1 MDCINDLLKK
11 DTCIYCTVD
20 CDRRKQPLLSSIE
33 LMKGEAKDIHI
44 LHNAIISVIYGDIE
58 IDNKGEGLFNLLTNN
73 IIVFPAGSDISVF
86 PRKNSMLIIY
96 LLVDIYKLC
105 PSYCFEKLFQ
115 VKKDKEPGSRILYCN
130 SALQLSFEGAHF
142 CTRDEFMCKD
152 YSRLKVEEVLFLL
165 RTYYRDEELAGLL
178 YPLLSPDLPFR
189 TFIFENHKK
198 INSVEQF
205 AYLANMTKD
214 GFIRKFKRIFGVTPG
229 NWLVRKKKNRIKY
242 ELVNTN
248 KAFKE
253 ISYDHGFSHVGSFSK
268 FCSKNFGLSP
278 IQIRGTRDKEV

>member
-1 MDCINDLLKK
+1 
-11 DTCIYCTVD
+11 
-20 CDRRKQPLLSSIE
+20 
-33 LMKGEAKDIHI
+33 
-44 LHNAIISVIYGDIE
+44 
-58 IDNKGEGLFNLLTNN
+58 
-73 IIVFPAGSDISVF
+73 
-86 PRKNSMLIIY
+86 
-96 LLVDIYKLC
+96 
-105 PSYCFEKLFQ
+105 
-115 VKKDKEPGSRILYCN
+115 
-130 SALQLSFEGAHF
+130 
-142 CTRDEFMCKD
+142 
-152 YSRLKVEEVLFLL
+152 LL